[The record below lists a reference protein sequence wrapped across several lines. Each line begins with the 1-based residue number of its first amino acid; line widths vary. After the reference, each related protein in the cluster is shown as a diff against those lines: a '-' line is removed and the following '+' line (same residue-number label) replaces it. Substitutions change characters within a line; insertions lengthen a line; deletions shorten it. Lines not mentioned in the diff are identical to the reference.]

1 MNSELFLERSVVEI
15 DLTGIRTNYK
25 AYKELASGQD
35 IAAVVKAN
43 AYGHGDVKVARAL
56 SEEGVDFFAVS
67 NINEGKRLRE
77 NGIKGKILIL
87 GYTPPSLSDFLSGY
101 DLSQAIVSEEHL
113 SELLSAPK
121 NSVKYHIAL
130 DLGMKRI
137 GLSVINPTKA
147 LENIK
152 NASEKLIIE
161 GVFTHFPVSDSLSDA
176 DREFTLKSYN
186 IFSEIGEYVRAI
198 GIEYAYCLNS
208 AGGIVFK
215 GGISPI
221 RLGISL
227 YGYPPSSDIVL
238 PRKIVPVLSWKSLV
252 CRVVTVEKGESIGY
266 GRGYIANKTLQIAT
280 ISTGYAD
287 GYPRAL
293 SNKGLVLIKGKECPI
308 VGKICM
314 DMMMVDVS
322 EVLGVKVGDIAV
334 LIGKSEKNEL
344 YADRLAEWANTISYE
359 ILTGISSRVARIYI
373 E

>member
-1 MNSELFLERSVVEI
+1 MNSELFLERSVAEI
-15 DLTGIRTNYK
+15 DLPGIRKNYR
-25 AYKELASGQD
+25 AYKELVAGQD

-43 AYGHGDVKVARAL
+43 AYGHGDVRVASVL
-56 SEEGVDFFAVS
+56 SEEGVSFFAVS

-87 GYTPPSLSDFLSGY
+87 GYTPSTLSEFLSKY
-101 DLSQAIVSEEHL
+101 NLSQTIVSEEHL
-113 SELLSAPK
+113 CELLSAPK

-137 GLSVINPTKA
+137 GLSVKNPTKA
-147 LENIK
+147 FENIK
-152 NASEKLIIE
+152 IASEKLKIE
-161 GVFTHFPVSDSLSDA
+161 GIFTHFPVSDSLSES
-176 DREFTLKSYN
+176 DREFTLKSYS
-186 IFSEIGEYVRAI
+186 IFSEIAEYVRAI
-198 GIEYAYCLNS
+198 GIEYTHCLNS
-208 AGGIVFK
+208 SGGIVFK

-238 PRKIVPVLSWKSLV
+238 PRKITPVLCWKSLV
-252 CRVVTVEKGESIGY
+252 CRVKKVEKGESIGY

-293 SNKGLVLIKGKECPI
+293 SNKGWVLIRGKECPI

-322 EVLGVKVGDIAV
+322 EVLGVEVGDVAV
-334 LIGKSEKNEL
+334 LIGKSEEKEL
-344 YADRLAEWANTISYE
+344 YADCLAQWADTISYE
-359 ILTGISSRVARIYI
+359 ILTGISSRVARIYK